1 MSQSAAPAMQN
12 DMPTCLES
20 FPHRHG
26 EATGKPETRDET
38 RGSIKTSISCETFS
52 NFDTLFSYGFSL
64 EPENLL
70 PQNRCFL
77 RGFRQSQNA
86 TPATKFTLSPL
97 DAALTMRFAK
107 AHNTT
112 RLKCCVCHENCNSFC
127 ENDTKVLPP
136 PQKTIFDTLH
146 NTSECHE
153 VPRLPR
159 ETKQRDV
166 YATFETSKNDPFCR
180 TYQRHGHTGIARTV
194 ANGCG
199 RLWTVRQRRANTPST
214 PRPLE

>member
-1 MSQSAAPAMQN
+1 MQN
-12 DMPTCLES
+12 GMPTCLES

-26 EATGKPETRDET
+26 EATGKPETRDDT

-112 RLKCCVCHENCNSFC
+112 RLKCCVCHETATHFVKTTQKYCPRH
-127 ENDTKVLPP
+127 TKRFSTRYTTRLNVT
-136 PQKTIFDTLH
+136 K
-146 NTSECHE
+146 CHTCHAK
-153 VPRLPR
+153 RSN
-159 ETKQRDV
+159 
-166 YATFETSKNDPFCR
+166 ATCATSKSDPFFR
-180 TYQRHGHTGIARTV
+180 TYHRHGHTGLARMVADGCGQLRTV
-194 ANGCG
+194 ANGCR
-199 RLWTVRQRRANTPST
+199 RL
-214 PRPLE
+214 

>member
-86 TPATKFTLSPL
+86 TPATKTATHFVKTTQKYCPRHRK
-97 DAALTMRFAK
+97 RFSTRY
-107 AHNTT
+107 TT
-112 RLKCCVCHENCNSFC
+112 RLNVTKCHACHAKRSNATYTRRLKPPKMTPSAEL
-127 ENDTKVLPP
+127 TKG
-136 PQKTIFDTLH
+136 TAIRG
-146 NTSECHE
+146 SRE
-153 VPRLPR
+153 RL
-159 ETKQRDV
+159 
-166 YATFETSKNDPFCR
+166 
-180 TYQRHGHTGIARTV
+180 RTV
-194 ANGCG
+194 VDG
-199 RLWTVRQRRANTPST
+199 
-214 PRPLE
+214 